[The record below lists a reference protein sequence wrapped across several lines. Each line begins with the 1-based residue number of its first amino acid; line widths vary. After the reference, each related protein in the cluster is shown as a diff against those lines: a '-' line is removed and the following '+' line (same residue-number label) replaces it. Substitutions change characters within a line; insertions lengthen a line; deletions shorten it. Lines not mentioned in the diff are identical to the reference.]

1 MPQTLLIID
10 DSPDIH
16 QLLKVR
22 LKNLDVSLAH
32 ALSGAEGMVKAEEA
46 QPDLILLD
54 VHMPEASGFDVCRDL
69 KANSSTQ
76 DIPVIFLTGAADVDQ
91 KVLGFELGAVDY
103 IQKPFDSAELNA
115 RVRAALRTK
124 RFQDMLAQRAM
135 IDGLTGLWNRTHF
148 EMRLQDEV
156 AAAQRYDRPLSLIML
171 DVDHFKKLNDN
182 HGHPFGDEVLQA
194 VGEALAETAR
204 TSDWAWR
211 YGGEEF
217 AVILRETNLEGALT
231 LAERLRKL
239 IEDLTLRN
247 KGQEVKVTASFGVSC
262 SEQCM
267 NPLDFSRRWLIT
279 SADGALYAAKHA
291 GRNRVRFAEQKATA
305 PVGEANA
312 GDGI

>member
-1 MPQTLLIID
+1 MTQKILIID

-22 LKNLDVSLAH
+22 LRNLDVELSH
-32 ALSGAEGMVKAEEA
+32 AFGGTEGLEKARDDG
-46 QPDLILLD
+46 PDLILLD
-54 VHMPEASGFDVCRDL
+54 VHMPDATGFDVCREL
-69 KANSSTQ
+69 KANAETQ
-76 DIPVIFLTGAADVDQ
+76 TVPVIFLTGASDVDQ

-148 EMRLQDEV
+148 EMRLQEEV
-156 AAAQRYDRPLSLIML
+156 QATQRYDRPLSLIML
-171 DVDHFKKLNDN
+171 DVDKFKALNDH

-194 VGEALAETAR
+194 VGETLAETAR
-204 TSDWAWR
+204 TSDWACR

-217 AVILRETNLEGALT
+217 ALILRETDLEGAII
-231 LAERLRKL
+231 LAERIRQL
-239 IEDLTLRN
+239 IEGMTLRD
-247 KGQEVKVTASFGVSC
+247 KGQDVHVTASFGVSC
-262 SEQCM
+262 SELCM
-267 NPLDFSRRWLIT
+267 NPCDFSRRWLIT

-291 GRNRVRFAEQKATA
+291 GRNRVRFADRTVAVPAPEQQATEE
-305 PVGEANA
+305 V
-312 GDGI
+312 

>member
-1 MPQTLLIID
+1 MTQTILIID

-32 ALSGAEGMVKAEEA
+32 ALSGAEGMVKTEET

-69 KANSSTQ
+69 NANSSTQ
-76 DIPVIFLTGAADVDQ
+76 NIPVIFLTGAADVDQ

-156 AAAQRYDRPLSLIML
+156 AATQRYDRPLSLIML

-204 TSDWAWR
+204 TSDSACR

-217 AVILRETNLEGALT
+217 AVILRETNLEGALI

-239 IEDLTLRN
+239 IEGLTLRN
-247 KGQEVKVTASFGVSC
+247 KGQDVQVTASFGVSC
-262 SEQCM
+262 SELCM

-305 PVGEANA
+305 PATEANV
-312 GDGI
+312 GDDI

>member
-1 MPQTLLIID
+1 MTQTILIID

-32 ALSGAEGMVKAEEA
+32 ALSGAEGIVKAEEA

-156 AAAQRYDRPLSLIML
+156 AATQRYDRPLSLIML

-194 VGEALAETAR
+194 VGEALADTAR
-204 TSDWAWR
+204 TSDWACR

-217 AVILRETNLEGALT
+217 AVILRETNLEGALI

-239 IEDLTLRN
+239 IEGLTLRN
-247 KGQEVKVTASFGVSC
+247 KGQDVQVTASFGVSC
-262 SEQCM
+262 SELCM

-305 PVGEANA
+305 PATETNV

>member
-1 MPQTLLIID
+1 MTQKILVID

-22 LKNLDVSLAH
+22 LKNLDVSLTH
-32 ALSGAEGMVKAEEA
+32 AFCGSEGVAKAVETK
-46 QPDLILLD
+46 PDLILLD
-54 VHMPEASGFDVCRDL
+54 VHMPDASGFDVCREL
-69 KANSSTQ
+69 KGRSETQ
-76 DIPVIFLTGAADVDQ
+76 NIPIIFLTGAADVDQ

-135 IDGLTGLWNRTHF
+135 IDGLTGLWNRTQF
-148 EMRLQDEV
+148 ELRLQDEV
-156 AAAQRYDRPLSLIML
+156 ASTQRYDRPLSLIML

-194 VGEALAETAR
+194 VGDALAQTAR
-204 TSDWAWR
+204 TTDWACR

-217 AVILRETNLEGALT
+217 ALILRETNLDGALI
-231 LAERLRKL
+231 LAERLRQL
-239 IEDLTLRN
+239 IEGLTLRD
-247 KGQEVKVTASFGVSC
+247 KGQNVRVTASFGVSC
-262 SEQCM
+262 SELCM
-267 NPLDFSRRWLIT
+267 NPVDFSRRWLIT

-291 GRNRVRFAEQKATA
+291 GRNRVRFADRAVVTPTTETHLA
-305 PVGEANA
+305 E
-312 GDGI
+312 GI

>member
-1 MPQTLLIID
+1 MTQTILIID

-22 LKNLDVSLAH
+22 LKNLDLALAH
-32 ALSGAEGMVKAEEA
+32 ALSGAEGIVKAAEA

-69 KANSSTQ
+69 KAHSSTQ

-115 RVRAALRTK
+115 RVRAALQTK

-156 AAAQRYDRPLSLIML
+156 AATQRYDRPLSLIML

-194 VGEALAETAR
+194 VGEALADTAR
-204 TSDWAWR
+204 TSDWACR

-217 AVILRETNLEGALT
+217 AVILRETNLEGALI

-239 IEDLTLRN
+239 IEGLTLRN
-247 KGQEVKVTASFGVSC
+247 KGQDVQVTASFGVSC
-262 SEQCM
+262 SELCM

-291 GRNRVRFAEQKATA
+291 GRNRVRFAEQKATVPA
-305 PVGEANA
+305 TETNV

>member
-1 MPQTLLIID
+1 MTQTILIID

-32 ALSGAEGMVKAEEA
+32 ALSGAEGIAKAEETE
-46 QPDLILLD
+46 PDLILLD

-69 KANSSTQ
+69 KASSSTQ
-76 DIPVIFLTGAADVDQ
+76 NIPVIFLTGAADVEQ

-148 EMRLQDEV
+148 EMRLQEEV
-156 AAAQRYDRPLSLIML
+156 AATQRYDRPLSLIML
-171 DVDHFKKLNDN
+171 DVDHFKNLNDN

-204 TSDWAWR
+204 TSDWACR

-217 AVILRETNLEGALT
+217 SMILRETNLEGALI

-239 IEDLTLRN
+239 IEGLALRN
-247 KGQEVKVTASFGVSC
+247 KGQDVQVTASFGVSC
-262 SEQCM
+262 SELCM

-305 PVGEANA
+305 PATETNV

>member
-1 MPQTLLIID
+1 MTQTILIID

-32 ALSGAEGMVKAEEA
+32 ALSGAEGIVKAEEA

-156 AAAQRYDRPLSLIML
+156 AATQRYDRPLSLIML

-204 TSDWAWR
+204 TSDWACR

-217 AVILRETNLEGALT
+217 AMILRETNLEGALI

-239 IEDLTLRN
+239 IEGLTLRN
-247 KGQEVKVTASFGVSC
+247 KGQDVQVTASFGVSC
-262 SEQCM
+262 SELCM

-291 GRNRVRFAEQKATA
+291 GRNRVRFAEQKVTA
-305 PVGEANA
+305 PATEANV

>member
-1 MPQTLLIID
+1 MTQTILIID

-22 LKNLDVSLAH
+22 LKNLDVALAH
-32 ALSGAEGMVKAEEA
+32 ALSGAEGKVKAEET

-69 KANSSTQ
+69 KASSTTQ
-76 DIPVIFLTGAADVDQ
+76 NIPVIFLTGAADVDQ

-148 EMRLQDEV
+148 EMRLQEEV
-156 AAAQRYDRPLSLIML
+156 AATQRYDRPLSLIML
-171 DVDHFKKLNDN
+171 DVDHFKSLNDN

-204 TSDWAWR
+204 TSDWACR

-217 AVILRETNLEGALT
+217 SLILRETNLEGAII

-239 IEDLTLRN
+239 IEGLTLRN
-247 KGQEVKVTASFGVSC
+247 KGQDVRVTASFGVSS
-262 SEQCM
+262 SELCM

-291 GRNRVRFAEQKATA
+291 GRNRVRFADQKATA
-305 PVGEANA
+305 PVVETNVGE
-312 GDGI
+312 GI

>member
-1 MPQTLLIID
+1 MTQKILIID
-10 DSPDIH
+10 DSPEIH

-22 LKNLDVSLAH
+22 LKNLDVALSH
-32 ALSGAEGMVKAEEA
+32 ALGGGEGMEKAEKTK
-46 QPDLILLD
+46 PDLILLD
-54 VHMPEASGFDVCRDL
+54 VHMPETSGFDVCRDL
-69 KANSSTQ
+69 KANATTQ
-76 DIPVIFLTGAADVDQ
+76 SIPVIFLTGDADVDQ

-103 IQKPFDSAELNA
+103 IQKPFNSAELSA

-148 EMRLQDEV
+148 EMRLQEEV
-156 AAAQRYDRPLSLIML
+156 AATQRYDRPLSLIML

-194 VGEALAETAR
+194 VGEALSQTAR
-204 TSDWAWR
+204 TSDWACR

-217 AVILRETNLEGALT
+217 SLILRETNLEGALI

-239 IEDLTLRN
+239 IEGLTLRN
-247 KGQEVKVTASFGVSC
+247 KGEDVKVTASFGVSC
-262 SEQCM
+262 SELCM

-279 SADGALYAAKHA
+279 SADGALYASKHA

-305 PVGEANA
+305 PVPDASVGE
-312 GDGI
+312 GI

>member
-1 MPQTLLIID
+1 MTQTILIID

-54 VHMPEASGFDVCRDL
+54 VHMPEATGFDVCRDL
-69 KANSSTQ
+69 KANPSTQ

-156 AAAQRYDRPLSLIML
+156 AATQRYDRPLSLIML
-171 DVDHFKKLNDN
+171 DVDHFKNLNDS

-204 TSDWAWR
+204 TSDWACR

-217 AVILRETNLEGALT
+217 AVILRETNLEGALI

-247 KGQEVKVTASFGVSC
+247 KGQDVKVTASFGVSC

-291 GRNRVRFAEQKATA
+291 GRNRVRFAEKKATTPIA
-305 PVGEANA
+305 ETSA

>member
-1 MPQTLLIID
+1 MTQTILIID

-22 LKNLDVSLAH
+22 LKNLDVALAH
-32 ALSGAEGMVKAEEA
+32 ALSGAEGKVKAEET

-69 KANSSTQ
+69 KASSTTQ
-76 DIPVIFLTGAADVDQ
+76 NIPVIFLTGAADVDQ

-148 EMRLQDEV
+148 EMRLQEEV
-156 AAAQRYDRPLSLIML
+156 AATQRYDRPLSLIML
-171 DVDHFKKLNDN
+171 DVDHFKSLNDS

-204 TSDWAWR
+204 TSDWACR

-217 AVILRETNLEGALT
+217 SLILRETNLEGAII

-239 IEDLTLRN
+239 IEGLTLRN
-247 KGQEVKVTASFGVSC
+247 KGQDVRVTASFGVSS
-262 SEQCM
+262 SELCM

-291 GRNRVRFAEQKATA
+291 GRNRVRFADQKATG
-305 PVGEANA
+305 PVVESNVGER
-312 GDGI
+312 I

>member
-1 MPQTLLIID
+1 MTQTILIID

-148 EMRLQDEV
+148 EIRLQDEV
-156 AAAQRYDRPLSLIML
+156 AATQRYDRPLSLIML

-204 TSDWAWR
+204 TSDWACR

-217 AVILRETNLEGALT
+217 AVILRETNLEGALI

-247 KGQEVKVTASFGVSC
+247 KGQDVKVTASFGVSC

-305 PVGEANA
+305 PAAEANA